1 MNNDEG
7 VERIWTG
14 DVGGDAWVTDLC
26 WSDWEPIDTT
36 TCEMRPLGMR
46 TRCIAEFSSLGLLL
60 GQAKLAF
67 VAPGKGVQMIRV
79 TRCYQNDGHLDL
91 QTGKVER
98 MVPADK
104 RAIKGMKWVHVS
116 QS

>member
-1 MNNDEG
+1 
-7 VERIWTG
+7 
-14 DVGGDAWVTDLC
+14 
-26 WSDWEPIDTT
+26 
-36 TCEMRPLGMR
+36 MR
-46 TRCIAEFSSLGLLL
+46 TLCIAQSYFLGLLL

-79 TRCYQNDGHLDL
+79 TRSYQNDGHLEL
-91 QTGKVER
+91 KTGEVER
-98 MVPADK
+98 MIPADK